1 MASDNHHEGSET
13 SDDGTLARRRYIQGI
28 AVAGSAIGLGGLAT
42 SSAAASSNGT
52 VEAEFCGDFS
62 PGPQRQQCIA
72 CVEELCEG
80 EEVNPLDLE
89 TGLTGRCFEPEEIPE
104 GADFVT
110 LKAGT
115 NCYVAPVNGENAA
128 IPEFCVPEG
137 APDVSNATFYRC
149 GGEPTPDVV
158 DIKVTCKQLVVTTE
172 NIADG
177 ETLTATVTFVDE
189 EGMESDQTFMA
200 TVEDGVATF
209 EFLGLLDPVFYVLTF
224 GDVTLDAREIEAKDA
239 PCAPEPPSKKERD
252 KKKGEYEKAKREYEK
267 YKKKYEKGEVKKSEY
282 KEKRAEYEDAKRE
295 YERCK
300 KKHEHYHLEKAKHK
314 KRAYRDAQQRYEKYK
329 KKYEKGTV
337 DKKTL
342 EKKRAEYEDAKHAYH
357 RYRRKYVPKDKPVVI
372 VV

>member
-1 MASDNHHEGSET
+1 M
-13 SDDGTLARRRYIQGI
+13 
-28 AVAGSAIGLGGLAT
+28 AGSAIGLGGLAT
-42 SSAAASSNGT
+42 SSAAASSSGT
-52 VEAEFCGDFS
+52 VEAEFCGEFS

-72 CVEELCEG
+72 CVECEG

-115 NCYVAPVNGENAA
+115 NCYVAPVDDNT
-128 IPEFCVPEG
+128 EFCVPDG

-149 GGEPTPDVV
+149 GGEPTPGVV
-158 DIKVTCKQLVVTTE
+158 DIKVTCKELVVTTE

-189 EGMESDQTFMA
+189 EGMEGDQTFSA

-209 EFLGLLDPVFYVLTF
+209 ELPGLFDPVFYVLTF
-224 GDVTLDAREIEAKDA
+224 GEITLDAREIEAKDA
-239 PCAPEPPSKKERD
+239 PCDPKPPSKKERD

-282 KEKRAEYEDAKRE
+282 KEKRAGYEDAKRE